1 MGSRLTSALLQLP
14 VQLHGIKLGRPVDV
28 LLDTGG
34 WRAFGFVVLCGDES
48 RRFLPYAAA
57 QTGEDEIAVVSAL
70 MLLEDVAF
78 YANRSASLRGLVGG
92 EVTSAGR
99 SVGSLQDVLLDEH
112 GSVEMLVT
120 EREGRERRLDP
131 AGAVVA
137 PRRASAA

>member
-1 MGSRLTSALLQLP
+1 MSASLRHRLASERGE
-14 VQLHGIKLGRPVDV
+14 GI
-28 LLDTGG
+28 
-34 WRAFGFVVLCGDES
+34 
-48 RRFLPYAAA
+48 
-57 QTGEDEIAVVSAL
+57 VSAL